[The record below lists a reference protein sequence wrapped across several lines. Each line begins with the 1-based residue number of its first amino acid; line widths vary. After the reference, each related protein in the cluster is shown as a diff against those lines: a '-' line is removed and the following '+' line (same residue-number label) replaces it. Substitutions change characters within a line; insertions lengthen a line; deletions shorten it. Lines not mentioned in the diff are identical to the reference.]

1 MKTRRGAGPKGS
13 HNSTAA
19 AERLRLRPWS
29 DPRLLLGVLLVLAA
43 TVFGARALAAADD
56 TVEYW
61 SLAHDVRAGD
71 PVSKDDL
78 VAVSVHLTGATAH
91 QHLAVDDTFP
101 ADLDELQWSADGT
114 EGALVARDDLD
125 PRDTAASRQLP
136 VTVAESA
143 IPADLSHGDHVEVWV
158 GAGPGDQD
166 VEAATRVLDDVVVLR
181 AATAEGALD
190 GGGSTS
196 VLLQV
201 PADLLTGDVV
211 SQVASGH
218 VTLVRVP

>member
-1 MKTRRGAGPKGS
+1 MKTRRGAGPNGP
-13 HNSTAA
+13 HDSTAG

-43 TVFGARALAAADD
+43 TMLGARALAAADD
-56 TVEYW
+56 TVAYW

-71 PVSKDDL
+71 PVVQDDL
-78 VAVSVHLTGATAH
+78 VAVSVQLAGATAD
-91 QHLAVDDTFP
+91 QHLAVDDEFP
-101 ADLDELQWSADGT
+101 ADVDDLQWSADGT
-114 EGALVARDDLD
+114 AGALVALDDLM

-136 VTVAESA
+136 VMVAESA
-143 IPADLSHGDHVEVWV
+143 MPADLGHGDHVEVWV

-166 VEAATRVLDDVVVLR
+166 VKAATQVLADVVVLR
-181 AATAEGALD
+181 AATADGALD
-190 GGGSTS
+190 GGGSRS

-211 SQVASGH
+211 SAVASGH